1 MFSAT
6 NICAED
12 EGLARSARSVG
23 TSVLA
28 KKLEDP
34 RADKLKG
41 IYALVVMIMLK
52 DATEVY
58 GFYLGRRDKQ
68 YIESTVASTAGILS
82 S

>member
-1 MFSAT
+1 LFSAT

-12 EGLARSARSVG
+12 EGLARRARSVG
-23 TSVLA
+23 TSVLT

-52 DATEVY
+52 EVY

-68 YIESTVASTAGILS
+68 HIERMVASTAGILS